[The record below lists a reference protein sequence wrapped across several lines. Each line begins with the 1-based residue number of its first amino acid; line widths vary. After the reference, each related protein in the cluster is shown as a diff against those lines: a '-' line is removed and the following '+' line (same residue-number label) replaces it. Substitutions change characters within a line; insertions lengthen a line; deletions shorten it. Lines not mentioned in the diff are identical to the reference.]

1 MKNISIENI
10 PEEFENMYNNL
21 SKNSNIQMLEAKK
34 KKAQGSLIVLIITFI
49 ITMILMS
56 KGNTM
61 TFIACIILMAI
72 IWYFGNNVMKFQKE
86 YKKEIVPSVIKLVSE
101 KLKYIPD
108 NVEHFGMKE
117 EYRRANFDNE
127 YYNRFYQDDYIEG
140 FLDEENHIKMCD
152 LHIQHHTSNGK
163 HSHTYEVFQGL
174 FLITECN
181 KNIGTNIKI
190 SRNEMKIFD
199 ANNRV
204 EMDSQEF
211 EKYFDIYSENKILAM
226 QLLTSDIMSVLI
238 EFYKKYNIEYEI
250 VIRNNKIYMRF
261 ATGSMF
267 EANILGN
274 VLDKQV
280 LFKYYSILILV
291 EDITKKINE
300 VLKEIEI

>member
-1 MKNISIENI
+1 MKNISTENM
-10 PEEFENMYNNL
+10 PEEFENMYSNL
-21 SKNSNIQMLEAKK
+21 IKSTNIQSLQAKK
-34 KKAQGSLIVLIITFI
+34 EKVKKSLIVLIIFLI
-49 ITMILMS
+49 ITIILMS
-56 KGNTM
+56 NANIL
-61 TFIACIILMAI
+61 TFISCIILMVI
-72 IWYFGNNVMKFQKE
+72 VVYFGNNVMKFQKE

-108 NVEHFGMKE
+108 NVEHFGMRE
-117 EYRRANFDNE
+117 EYRRADFDNE

-152 LHIQHHTSNGK
+152 LLIQHHTSNGK
-163 HSHTYEVFQGL
+163 QSHTYEVFNGL

-190 SRNEMKIFD
+190 SRNKMKIFD
-199 ANNRV
+199 SNNRV

-211 EKYFDIYSENKILAM
+211 EKYFDIYSDNKILAM
-226 QLLTSDIMSVLI
+226 QLLTSDIMADLI
-238 EFYKKYNIEYEI
+238 GFYKKYNIEYEI
-250 VIRNNKIYMRF
+250 VIRNNRIYMRF
-261 ATGSMF
+261 ATGAMF

-274 VLDKQV
+274 VIDKQM
-280 LFKYYSILILV
+280 LFRYYSILKLV